1 MSELNA
7 DGIVS
12 KVVVKMNIIKKKR
25 KELGISQKEMGEK
38 LGTSQ
43 QTVSRIEKTEIE
55 NIPCSLLLKLANIFQ
70 IPIEVLIYGE
80 ESSAFNDQGEELWE
94 IYKQLDEINKTTLLL
109 LGRRLNDTQVE
120 KMLKKQVREQSD
132 KNSNM

>member
-70 IPIEVLIYGE
+70 IPIDVLIYGE
-80 ESSAFNDQGEELWE
+80 ESSDFNDQGEELWE

-109 LGRRLNDTQVE
+109 IGRRLNDTQVE
-120 KMLKKQVREQSD
+120 KMLKKQVRGQSD